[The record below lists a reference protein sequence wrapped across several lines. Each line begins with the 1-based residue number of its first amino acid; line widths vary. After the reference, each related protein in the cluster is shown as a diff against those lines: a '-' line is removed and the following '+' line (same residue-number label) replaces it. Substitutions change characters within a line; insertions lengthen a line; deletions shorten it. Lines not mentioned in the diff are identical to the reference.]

1 MRKILL
7 SLVMALATV
16 SMMQA
21 EEPTV
26 VFAEDFS
33 AFTEGSEDAP
43 ATTDIST
50 YSSGKLSKTLSGWSG
65 KLVYEAGGMLM
76 LGDGGNLKTTRYNMS
91 ANNGV
96 VRITCR
102 YRSLSESGALLKIS
116 LGYSVS
122 KSIIV
127 PDDQWHD
134 IVIITAGGTSLSTV
148 SIEPSL
154 TFNGSLIDYLAVE
167 QSTEFFPAPEAY
179 QPSDAR
185 GSTFTAK
192 WKSVTGA
199 TAYYIDVYSKDAA
212 GNKQYAIENEMVTK
226 TSKAVEGLDENTA
239 YYFVVRATNGTS
251 VSEDS
256 EEVRVVRIVDDIVPP
271 EALKA
276 TNVTKDSFTANWLPS
291 EKADAYQLTVYRNTT
306 ITEEGEVTIL
316 SENFDGVDKGTF
328 ESVEFGKLQEYLD
341 DYTVQPSWY
350 AVNHAFAVG
359 NLVLSPFGGAATLT
373 TPELNLENND
383 GKFTVTANMC
393 AATYGTVADG
403 EVLTVSLLDNSDNVL
418 ESQQVTLEGNYKDY
432 KIDFTKGAKGVY
444 VKFEYNGSKKI
455 FFDEIAVS
463 QVVPAGYVH
472 KENVLIKDEIVETAY
487 EVTLPTPL
495 SETVKYSYTVCAS
508 AESYIVAD
516 GEVGTIYSEDSE
528 EIEVSLPSSVA
539 KVSDNAITVVARNGA
554 IAITTDAV
562 ASVTVSD
569 LAGRV
574 VYAGQVNAG
583 TTEIAVAAKGVVLVK
598 VAGKVAKLA
607 L

>member
-185 GSTFTAK
+185 GYTFTAK
-192 WKSVTGA
+192 WK
-199 TAYYIDVYSKDAA
+199 
-212 GNKQYAIENEMVTK
+212 
-226 TSKAVEGLDENTA
+226 
-239 YYFVVRATNGTS
+239 
-251 VSEDS
+251 
-256 EEVRVVRIVDDIVPP
+256 
-271 EALKA
+271 
-276 TNVTKDSFTANWLPS
+276 
-291 EKADAYQLTVYRNTT
+291 
-306 ITEEGEVTIL
+306 
-316 SENFDGVDKGTF
+316 
-328 ESVEFGKLQEYLD
+328 
-341 DYTVQPSWY
+341 
-350 AVNHAFAVG
+350 
-359 NLVLSPFGGAATLT
+359 
-373 TPELNLENND
+373 
-383 GKFTVTANMC
+383 
-393 AATYGTVADG
+393 
-403 EVLTVSLLDNSDNVL
+403 
-418 ESQQVTLEGNYKDY
+418 
-432 KIDFTKGAKGVY
+432 
-444 VKFEYNGSKKI
+444 
-455 FFDEIAVS
+455 
-463 QVVPAGYVH
+463 
-472 KENVLIKDEIVETAY
+472 
-487 EVTLPTPL
+487 
-495 SETVKYSYTVCAS
+495 
-508 AESYIVAD
+508 
-516 GEVGTIYSEDSE
+516 
-528 EIEVSLPSSVA
+528 
-539 KVSDNAITVVARNGA
+539 
-554 IAITTDAV
+554 
-562 ASVTVSD
+562 
-569 LAGRV
+569 
-574 VYAGQVNAG
+574 
-583 TTEIAVAAKGVVLVK
+583 
-598 VAGKVAKLA
+598 
-607 L
+607 